1 MTPDLPTTLGLAGM
15 VMAVG
20 LFVIGCSP
28 APAPAPGADTD
39 DGEFRDLGGVETN
52 VEVESEAELEAFIR
66 SDAPKTI
73 YLDEAGDFS
82 RVEEGHQGPDVGSS
96 EISGCEL
103 HDLCLPDR

>member
-1 MTPDLPTTLGLAGM
+1 MTPDLTTTRGLAGM

-28 APAPAPGADTD
+28 APGAGTD
-39 DGEFRDLGGVETN
+39 DGEFRDLGGIETN
-52 VEVESEAELEAFIR
+52 VEVKSEAELEAFIR

-73 YLDEAGDFS
+73 YLDEAGEFR
-82 RVEEGHQGPDVGSS
+82 RVEVGHQGPDVGSS
-96 EISGCEL
+96 ETTECEA